1 MADTTGVSPTYRYLN
16 EMVGSLL
23 GEDFEA
29 PSAKGLP
36 FRTHTQDNRD
46 IIAAAMRIYRDTG
59 VLPLQIFDA
68 HTVEGNSMGVS
79 KAHNEEAMLSNLRYN
94 SFEDDV
100 LRLGKTRDEIKVA
113 LSRNEKDHNYFMNA
127 VETMG
132 IGYET
137 ITIERQRIYGNDQVV
152 MQMSGLVGSRYDYVA
167 SRVYDGEVA
176 RLNAAKE
183 GLKKLLDEK
192 KVGDSLKPIVTQ
204 IADQIESGEGSVS
217 LTKLVYD
224 ASWEGLES
232 GELADILQVIR
243 ESDTAIRTIEGRHI
257 EDGGA
262 LKKPSKTATPPK
274 PDRVINTVNDL
285 PPGVKNRLLSKMK
298 DLLGK
303 DAGKGDAKDLL
314 DTIYKG
320 CK

>member
-1 MADTTGVSPTYRYLN
+1 
-16 EMVGSLL
+16 
-23 GEDFEA
+23 
-29 PSAKGLP
+29 
-36 FRTHTQDNRD
+36 
-46 IIAAAMRIYRDTG
+46 MRIYKDTG

-100 LRLGKTRDEIKVA
+100 LRLGKTRDEIEVA
-113 LSRNEKDHNYFMNA
+113 LSRNEKDYKYFMNA
-127 VETMG
+127 VETMRVS
-132 IGYET
+132 YET
-137 ITIERQRIYGNDQVV
+137 ITRERQRIYGSDQVV

-167 SRVYDGEVA
+167 SEVYDGEVA
-176 RLNAAKE
+176 RLNEAKDV
-183 GLKKLLDEK
+183 LKKLLDGK
-192 KVGDSLKPIVTQ
+192 KVGDNLKPIVAQ
-204 IADQIESGEGSVS
+204 IADQIEAGEGSVS

-262 LKKPSKTATPPK
+262 LKKPSKATTPPK
-274 PDRVINTVNDL
+274 PDNVISTVNDL
-285 PPGVKNRLLSKMK
+285 PSEVKKRLLSKMK
-298 DLLGK
+298 GLLGK
-303 DAGKGDAKDLL
+303 DAGKGDAEALL
-314 DTIYKG
+314 NTIYEG